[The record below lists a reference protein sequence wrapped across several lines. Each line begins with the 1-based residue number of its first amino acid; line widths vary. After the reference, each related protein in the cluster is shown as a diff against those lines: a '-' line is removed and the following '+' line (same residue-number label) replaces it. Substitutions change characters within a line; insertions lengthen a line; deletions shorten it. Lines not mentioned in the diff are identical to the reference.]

1 MHLGDLTHPNQ
12 LHGLSH
18 AELADVARQIR
29 ERHLQVVSTSGG
41 HLGPGLGVVEL
52 TLALYQTLD
61 LDKDK
66 VIWDVGHQAYPHKL
80 ITGRYNKF
88 DTLRQKNGVAGYLKR
103 SESSFD
109 HFGAGHAS
117 TSISAALGMALA
129 RDNRGEDFKCVAVI
143 GDGALT
149 GGMALEAIN
158 HAGHLP
164 QTPLLVVLND
174 NDMSISPP
182 VGALSSHL
190 NRMRLS
196 PPMQFLSGSVEESV
210 RHLPFIGGELPAEL
224 NRLKGSMRRLA
235 VPKVGAVFEELG
247 LTYMGPVDGHDIG
260 EMVRTFQDAHR
271 AGGPVLVHVVTTKG
285 KGYPYAEAD
294 QVGYHAQSAFD
305 LSTGKAIP
313 SKTPKPPSYSKV
325 FGQTLVKLCE
335 QNSRVV
341 GITAAMATGTGLDLL
356 QKAVPDQYIDV
367 GIAEQHAVTL
377 AAGMACEGLRPV
389 CAIYSTFLQR
399 AYDQLIHD
407 VGIQNLPVTFVLDR
421 AGIVGADGP
430 THQGQYDISYMRA
443 IPNFTVMAPKD
454 EAELQRMLVTCL
466 EHNGPTALRIPR
478 GSGAGVPL
486 MEEGWEPLQ
495 IGRGEVLRDGDDLMI
510 LAYGAMVNSALA
522 TADLL
527 AQAGQSATVVNA
539 RFLRPLDQA
548 LIHPLCRRIK
558 RVVTMEEGALA
569 GGFGAAVLESLSDQ
583 DIDVSMLRLGI
594 PDQLV
599 DHATPQQSL
608 ESLGLTPAQ
617 MTVRIQERFGLGVE
631 ATGFKDS
638 SRIGVPS
645 S

>member
-1 MHLGDLTHPNQ
+1 MHLSELSHPNE
-12 LHGLSH
+12 LHGLSTS
-18 AELADVARQIR
+18 ELEEVARQIR
-29 ERHLQVVSTSGG
+29 EKHLKTVSTSGG

-61 LDKDK
+61 LDHDR
-66 VIWDVGHQAYPHKL
+66 VVWDVGHQAYPHKL
-80 ITGRYNKF
+80 ITGRFKDF
-88 DTLRQKNGVAGYLKR
+88 HTLRQKDGVAGYLKR
-103 SESSFD
+103 CESSFD

-117 TSISAALGMALA
+117 TSISAALGMAIA
-129 RDNRGEDFKCVAVI
+129 RDRQGQNHKCVAVI

-164 QTPLLVVLND
+164 KTRLLVVLND

-182 VGALSSHL
+182 VGALSNHL

-196 PPMQFLSGSVEESV
+196 PPMQFLTGSAEEAV
-210 RHLPFIGGELPAEL
+210 RNLPFLQGQVPAEL
-224 NRLKGSMRRLA
+224 NRLKEGMKRLA

-247 LTYMGPVDGHDIG
+247 FTYMGPVDGHDIG
-260 EMVRTFQDAHR
+260 AMVRTFQEAHCSE
-271 AGGPVLVHVVTTKG
+271 GPVLVHVATTKG

-305 LSTGKAIP
+305 LTTGKSFPA
-313 SKTPKPPSYSKV
+313 KKPKPPSYSKV

-356 QKAVPDQYIDV
+356 QKAIPSQYVDV

-389 CAIYSTFLQR
+389 VAIYSTFLQR

-407 VGIQNLPVTFVLDR
+407 VGIQKLPVTFVLDR

-466 EHNGPTALRIPR
+466 EHDGPTALRIPR
-478 GSGAGVPL
+478 GSGVGMPL
-486 MEEGWEPLQ
+486 MEEGWESLP
-495 IGRGEVLRDGDDLMI
+495 IGRGEVLREGDDLLI
-510 LAYGAMVNSALA
+510 VAYGAMVHPALA
-522 TADLL
+522 TATLL
-527 AQAGQSATVVNA
+527 EEAGLSTTVVNG
-539 RFLRPLDQA
+539 RFLRPLDEE
-548 LIHPLCRRIK
+548 LLHPLARKIK
-558 RVVTMEEGALA
+558 RVVTMEEGALD
-569 GGFGAAVLESLSDQ
+569 GGFGAAVLESLSDN
-583 DIDVSMLRLGI
+583 DIPVSMLRIGI

-599 DHATPQQSL
+599 DHASPQQSKDA
-608 ESLGLTPAQ
+608 LGLTPVQ
-617 MTVRIQERFGLGVE
+617 MADRIQNRFKLGGSAFTAAGSAAASVQ
-631 ATGFKDS
+631 
-638 SRIGVPS
+638 V
-645 S
+645 